1 MAKTVSTDQPAET
14 IGTVEQRS
22 YDYVPLNERRGK
34 PRHLFS
40 VWFGENIQVLA
51 VVTGSL
57 GVVLGLGLMW
67 TIVAIVVG
75 NVVGAL
81 FMAFHSAQGPKLGLP
96 QMIQSRAQ
104 FGYHGGLLPTVIA
117 LFMYLVYGAAGIVP
131 CGQALQ
137 AVFGGSLDL
146 WIVVCTIPMVGLA
159 IFGYNQVHRAMRIQT
174 VIFVVLFAVLG
185 IWLLVHG
192 IPAPRLHAGHFIWGA
207 FLGAVSAYAVWQ
219 ISYAPYVSDYSRY
232 LPPDQTKHAFG
243 YTYSGTIVGTII
255 PMAIGAGLAAL
266 YPSLGTIGAIH
277 QLTGGLLT
285 FLIGIS
291 IVMPNSFNIYGGIIT
306 TLTIGTNFTE
316 FRSTAR
322 LRIVVGLIIGALMLV
337 AAIVGAGNFVNNLY
351 NYLLILLYFLIP
363 WTAINL
369 TDFYLVRRGQYR
381 TEDFFDKNGPYGLW
395 NWTGLGVY
403 IITFLIEIPFMST
416 PHFTGFIA
424 KALDGGDI
432 TWIVGT
438 AVAVPLYYFLDKARL
453 RRERVLT

>member
-1 MAKTVSTDQPAET
+1 MAET
-14 IGTVEQRS
+14 TEVTQPVAITGTVEKRS
-22 YDYVPLNERRGK
+22 YDYVPLNERHGR
-34 PRHLFS
+34 PRNLLS
-40 VWFGENIQVLA
+40 VWFGENIHILA

-57 GVVLGLGLMW
+57 GVVLGLGLGW
-67 TIVAIVVG
+67 TLIAILVG

-131 CGQALQ
+131 CGEALQ

-146 WIVVCTIPMVGLA
+146 WIVLCTIPMVGLA

-174 VIFVVLFAVLG
+174 VAFVVLFAIVG

-192 IPAPRLHAGHFIWGA
+192 IPAVRLHAGHFIWGP

-232 LPPDQTKHAFG
+232 LAPDQTKHAFG
-243 YTYSGTIVGTII
+243 YTYLGSNIGSIF

-266 YPSLGTIGAIH
+266 YPTLSTVGAIH
-277 QLTGGLLT
+277 KLVGGVLT

-291 IVMPNSFNIYGGIIT
+291 IVMPNSFNVYGGIIT
-306 TLTIGTNFTE
+306 TLTIATNFKD

-322 LRIVVGLIIGALMLV
+322 LRTVVGLIVGALMLV
-337 AAIVGAGNFVNNLY
+337 AAIIGAGNFINNVY
-351 NYLLILLYFLIP
+351 NFLLILLYFLIP
-363 WTAINL
+363 WTAVNL

-381 TEDFFDKNGPYGLW
+381 TEDFFAKNGPYGLW

-403 IITFLIEIPFMST
+403 VITFLIEIPFMST
-416 PHFTGFIA
+416 PHFTGPIA
-424 KALDGGDI
+424 HALNGGDI

-438 AVAVPLYYFLDKARL
+438 VVAVPLYYVLDRARL
-453 RRERVLT
+453 RREQVLS